1 MTFDELV
8 SIWDG
13 SANWW
18 LKAEGDIDYFYK
30 GFVTDMTVPIFLKI
44 RDCEIVN
51 IAEYDLMR
59 ELEDQKTLVLTLR
72 IPEELGYW
80 VNKLCSSIINKEKS
94 NEH

>member
-13 SANWW
+13 CSANWW

-30 GFVTDMTVPIFLKI
+30 GFVTDMTVPIFLQI
-44 RDCEIVN
+44 RDCEVVN
-51 IAEYDLMR
+51 IDDYDLM
-59 ELEDQKTLVLTLR
+59 QKEKEHVLVLTLR